1 MNHASAAIERRRGGD
16 CRLGRRVY
24 VGLFHRRARRGTN
37 VMPMTV
43 IVMVRDVLVGIR
55 RHLVDV
61 PGGMNGKLNAR
72 DASPAKS
79 AA

>member
-1 MNHASAAIERRRGGD
+1 MS
-16 CRLGRRVY
+16 
-24 VGLFHRRARRGTN
+24 
-37 VMPMTV
+37 MTV

>member
-1 MNHASAAIERRRGGD
+1 MPVRPSSDAEAEI
-16 CRLGRRVY
+16 
-24 VGLFHRRARRGTN
+24 VGLGTVRTWVCSIVVRAGTN